1 MRRPSPAVS
10 HAFLVEDSRLV
21 SHSRGS
27 SWTRRLGTFLLGVA
41 ESIAS
46 PMDDFI
52 DHYHRLLGGLRCT
65 STARAKQAEETNRI
79 SRFSIAPCI
88 MTYLDSYPKLLIDP
102 EVASFGLKS
111 YNEFLDTGLHGTC
124 SMTWLAVRTF
134 DNLFNTSSGDVSR
147 RERDRKAVQ
156 ILLEEGIYHPI
167 QLHDEFP
174 LGILLPILE
183 AIRRCR
189 IDPPQPSERDA
200 YHWPVAAYDLIGR
213 NDLGELASA
222 APADDEADRPANF
235 SEQDVDGLIALE
247 DYSAMIYPRD
257 NRIKEAA
264 RLLRSSRPLLLR
276 VPRPVELSD
285 HDYERTK
292 QDKLALLCRRVI
304 ALSIGRGMMTVGT
317 HNLVA
322 SEQVCLRQAI
332 HALFAYYVYCPD
344 PLRCKHPLARHSKH
358 RPGR

>member
-1 MRRPSPAVS
+1 M
-10 HAFLVEDSRLV
+10 L
-21 SHSRGS
+21 
-27 SWTRRLGTFLLGVA
+27 
-41 ESIAS
+41 
-46 PMDDFI
+46 DFV
-52 DHYHRLLGGLRCT
+52 DHYHRLLGGLRCNSSANVK
-65 STARAKQAEETNRI
+65 STEETKRI

-88 MTYLDSYPKLLIDP
+88 MTYLESYPKLLVDP
-102 EVASFGLKS
+102 EMASFGLQS
-111 YNEFLDTGLHGTC
+111 YAEILDAGIHGTC

-134 DNLFNTSSGDVSR
+134 GNLFNTSSGDVHR
-147 RERDRKAVQ
+147 RERDRKTVQ
-156 ILLEEGIYHPI
+156 ILLGEGIHHSI
-167 QLHDEFP
+167 QLHDELP
-174 LGILLPILE
+174 LGVLLPILE

-200 YHWPVAAYDLIGR
+200 HRWPVAAYDLIGR
-213 NDLGELASA
+213 KDLGELSSSTTT
-222 APADDEADRPANF
+222 DDEGDRPANF

-322 SEQVCLRQAI
+322 SEQVCLR
-332 HALFAYYVYCPD
+332 HALPCIVCHVLIHFIITI
-344 PLRCKHPLARHSKH
+344 L
-358 RPGR
+358 

>member
-1 MRRPSPAVS
+1 M
-10 HAFLVEDSRLV
+10 L
-21 SHSRGS
+21 
-27 SWTRRLGTFLLGVA
+27 
-41 ESIAS
+41 
-46 PMDDFI
+46 DFV
-52 DHYHRLLGGLRCT
+52 DHYHRLLGGLRCNSSADVKPT
-65 STARAKQAEETNRI
+65 EETKRI

-88 MTYLDSYPKLLIDP
+88 MTYLDSYPKLLIEP
-102 EVASFGLKS
+102 EIASFGLQS
-111 YNEFLDTGLHGTC
+111 YAEILNAGLHGTC

-134 DNLFNTSSGDVSR
+134 DNLFNTSRGDSR

-156 ILLEEGIYHPI
+156 ILLEEGIYHSI
-167 QLHDEFP
+167 QLHDELP

-200 YHWPVAAYDLIGR
+200 YQWPVAAYDLIGR
-213 NDLGELASA
+213 KDLGELTASA
-222 APADDEADRPANF
+222 PTDDEANRPANF

-322 SEQVCLRQAI
+322 SEQVCLRNAL
-332 HALFAYYVYCPD
+332 HALFAMHYKSSSACD
-344 PLRCKHPLARHSKH
+344 NHSLAHLSKY
-358 RPGR
+358 RLGR